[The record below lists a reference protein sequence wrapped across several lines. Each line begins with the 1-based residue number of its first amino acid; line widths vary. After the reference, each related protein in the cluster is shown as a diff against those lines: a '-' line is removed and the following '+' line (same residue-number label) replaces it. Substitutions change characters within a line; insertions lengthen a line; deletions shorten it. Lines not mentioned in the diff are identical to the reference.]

1 MIECRKLN
9 NSCDINDDTG
19 KNSRN
24 LCPPCRLKKCIHSGM
39 KESLVKS
46 STSKPTKIET
56 KTEETTVESLMNI
69 YKTSFPKKLLTF
81 EKRISAEFLLQ
92 WNQSTLDCLSN
103 FADFFSEF
111 QTLEK
116 WQKEVIL
123 LHNVKAMQFIL
134 LSANSRPLETIE
146 NLQSLL
152 PLLTYNVIDSRALMS
167 TLLEIQRLKLNGTQI
182 VLSLVLCLFNI
193 PKLQSRKI
201 IDNQN
206 TSKTME
212 KLLEETFHESWKWN
226 VLSES
231 IRMLQ
236 FYTSSIYLK
245 TKEFV
250 LNC

>member
-39 KESLVKS
+39 KESLVKL
-46 STSKPTKIET
+46 STSKPSKIET
-56 KTEETTVESLMNI
+56 KTEETKVESLLNI
-69 YKTSFPKKLLTF
+69 YKTCFPKKLLGF

-103 FADFFSEF
+103 FADCFSEF

-167 TLLEIQRLKLNGTQI
+167 TLLEIQRLKLNETQI

-201 IDNQN
+201 DNQN
-206 TSKTME
+206 TSKKMQ

-226 VLSES
+226 VLSEC
-231 IRMLQ
+231 IRTLQ